1 MSKRRLPSINSIRL
15 EETLDRLMFQQ
26 FTPEKKCFVFVGF
39 GKTKGNRGRMS
50 FANNSILLSCDRI
63 LNVRTLGMRNL
74 SENKTQSAL

>member
-1 MSKRRLPSINSIRL
+1 
-15 EETLDRLMFQQ
+15 
-26 FTPEKKCFVFVGF
+26 
-39 GKTKGNRGRMS
+39 MS